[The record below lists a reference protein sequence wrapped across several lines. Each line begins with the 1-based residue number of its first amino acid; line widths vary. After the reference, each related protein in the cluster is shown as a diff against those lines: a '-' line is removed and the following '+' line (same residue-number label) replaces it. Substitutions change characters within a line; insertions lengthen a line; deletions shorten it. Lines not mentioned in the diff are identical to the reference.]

1 MTATKAPHAP
11 SLDGT
16 VNRDRRAPPG
26 SLPPGAGPV
35 QPTVT
40 QTVVFALAAA
50 PNTPAVRGPCHGDS
64 ERGGAVFPPARVPRP
79 VPQRLGLMTEVTK
92 AIGGVVVVVVRSR
105 AHARIVPSDESPV
118 QDDEE
123 EAALVRRE
131 RSPSSSPPA
140 AARVRRIPR
149 WRAVCA
155 SNQTR
160 PAPAIPLASADPPS
174 PPQCATAEFIIAMVG
189 IRYSAALSG
198 PAGMNPHRL
207 ATAPDREG
215 PGVCAGRVRWPLRR
229 RFSVSRHLV
238 AMKTLV
244 VPVRLTGSRPV
255 RAPSGAPCT

>member
-105 AHARIVPSDESPV
+105 APARIVPSDESPV

-160 PAPAIPLASADPPS
+160 PAPAIPLVSADPPS
-174 PPQCATAEFIIAMVG
+174 TP
-189 IRYSAALSG
+189 R
-198 PAGMNPHRL
+198 
-207 ATAPDREG
+207 D
-215 PGVCAGRVRWPLRR
+215 VRQRIL
-229 RFSVSRHLV
+229 L
-238 AMKTLV
+238 
-244 VPVRLTGSRPV
+244 
-255 RAPSGAPCT
+255 